1 MNEVYFVERSPDY
14 LEHHGILG
22 QKWGIRRFQN
32 PDGSLTEEGRKR
44 YGDIL
49 TPDQMK
55 NMIKSYNLRTGK
67 NKKINKNTTFKT
79 SHGTYDYKGKR
90 IDTDTNIE
98 DPGNK
103 EKPEYNTKKKP
114 SEMTDEE
121 LEYATARQ
129 KAERLY
135 KEEYAKNNP
144 TPPEKISNA
153 KQFMNN
159 LRDDMVDTIPRSIAA
174 GVGGYITKSLTNL
187 ANDSSGGQ
195 QKQQNQ
201 QNNQQQNQNKQQSQ
215 PKPQDQPQQNQ
226 NKQSK
231 PQAPKEEPKEKPQ
244 PESTKETKSEEKKD
258 SRPYDE
264 RLEEYFD
271 KTSEK
276 VKNVAKVAGSA
287 GNQISTG
294 VSDVAAD
301 AKNAYKEG
309 KNYTWNQSVKKAD
322 KAIRSLNYTPE
333 NNPEVYNAAMQFVTK
348 TVMNNKGREYRQQ
361 STFDR
366 LASES
371 ALQTQRLIQ
380 IRNAANNKPVS
391 SIPDSSANV
400 RSLFSSGSSNNRTLS
415 ANVLSTN
422 VNDIS
427 TSDLTDLFELV
438 RDAAK

>member
-79 SHGTYDYKGKR
+79 SHGTYDYKGRR

-174 GVGGYITKSLTNL
+174 GIGGYITKSLTNL

-215 PKPQDQPQQNQ
+215 PKPQVQPQQNQ
-226 NKQSK
+226 NKQPK
-231 PQAPKEEPKEKPQ
+231 PQAPKEEQKAGPVTSDKEMD
-244 PESTKETKSEEKKD
+244 KD
-258 SRPYDE
+258 
-264 RLEEYFD
+264 
-271 KTSEK
+271 K
-276 VKNVAKVAGSA
+276 KNVEVNLFGDK
-287 GNQISTG
+287 
-294 VSDVAAD
+294 D
-301 AKNAYKEG
+301 AKLGYKVGRLQDKIVEG
-309 KNYTWNQSVKKAD
+309 MNDVQADFNRSKDKGANYTMDRRKKMASVAMESFKSSYAK
-322 KAIRSLNYTPE
+322 S
-333 NNPEVYNAAMQFVTK
+333 NPELHKQAMAAVDRALTQTIKNA
-348 TVMNNKGREYRQQ
+348 
-361 STFDR
+361 
-366 LASES
+366 
-371 ALQTQRLIQ
+371 
-380 IRNAANNKPVS
+380 
-391 SIPDSSANV
+391 
-400 RSLFSSGSSNNRTLS
+400 SGSEYNKQETFNRIVQD
-415 ANVLSTN
+415 AYY
-422 VNDIS
+422 DQMAAFMMQ
-427 TSDLTDLFELV
+427 DTDMRARRVF
-438 RDAAK
+438 

>member
-79 SHGTYDYKGKR
+79 SHGTYDYKGRR
-90 IDTDTNIE
+90 IDTDTNVE

-144 TPPEKISNA
+144 NPPEKVSYA

-187 ANDSSGGQ
+187 ASDSSGGQ

-201 QNNQQQNQNKQQSQ
+201 QNNQQQNQQ
-215 PKPQDQPQQNQ
+215 PKPQAQPKQNQ
-226 NKQSK
+226 NKQPK
-231 PQAPKEEPKEKPQ
+231 PQQPKEEPKAGPIT
-244 PESTKETKSEEKKD
+244 SDKEMDKD
-258 SRPYDE
+258 
-264 RLEEYFD
+264 
-271 KTSEK
+271 K
-276 VKNVAKVAGSA
+276 KNVEVNLFGDK
-287 GNQISTG
+287 
-294 VSDVAAD
+294 D
-301 AKNAYKEG
+301 AKLGYKVGRLQDKIVEG
-309 KNYTWNQSVKKAD
+309 MNDVQADFNRSKDKGANYTMDRRKKMASVAMDSFKSSYAK
-322 KAIRSLNYTPE
+322 S
-333 NNPEVYNAAMQFVTK
+333 NPELHKQAMAAVDRALTQTIKNA
-348 TVMNNKGREYRQQ
+348 
-361 STFDR
+361 
-366 LASES
+366 
-371 ALQTQRLIQ
+371 
-380 IRNAANNKPVS
+380 
-391 SIPDSSANV
+391 
-400 RSLFSSGSSNNRTLS
+400 SGSEYNKQETFNRIVQD
-415 ANVLSTN
+415 AYY
-422 VNDIS
+422 DQMAAFMMQ
-427 TSDLTDLFELV
+427 DTDMRARRVF
-438 RDAAK
+438 

>member
-79 SHGTYDYKGKR
+79 SHGTYDYKGRR

-144 TPPEKISNA
+144 TPPEKVSYA

-201 QNNQQQNQNKQQSQ
+201 QNNQQQNQNKPAQQ
-215 PKPQDQPQQNQ
+215 PKPQQNQ
-226 NKQSK
+226 NKQPK
-231 PQAPKEEPKEKPQ
+231 PQTPKEESKAGPVTSDKEMD
-244 PESTKETKSEEKKD
+244 KD
-258 SRPYDE
+258 
-264 RLEEYFD
+264 
-271 KTSEK
+271 K
-276 VKNVAKVAGSA
+276 KNVEVNLFGDK
-287 GNQISTG
+287 
-294 VSDVAAD
+294 D
-301 AKNAYKEG
+301 AKLGYKVGRFQDKIVEG
-309 KNYTWNQSVKKAD
+309 LNDVQSDFNRSKDKGANYTMDRRKKMASVAMESFKSSYAK
-322 KAIRSLNYTPE
+322 T
-333 NNPEVYNAAMQFVTK
+333 NPELHERCMAAVDRALTQTIKNA
-348 TVMNNKGREYRQQ
+348 
-361 STFDR
+361 
-366 LASES
+366 
-371 ALQTQRLIQ
+371 
-380 IRNAANNKPVS
+380 
-391 SIPDSSANV
+391 
-400 RSLFSSGSSNNRTLS
+400 SGSEYNKQQTFNKIVQD
-415 ANVLSTN
+415 AYY
-422 VNDIS
+422 DQMAAFMMQ
-427 TSDLTDLFELV
+427 DTDMRARRVF
-438 RDAAK
+438 

>member
-79 SHGTYDYKGKR
+79 SHGTYDYKGRR

-144 TPPEKISNA
+144 TPPEKVSYA
-153 KQFMNN
+153 KQFVNN

-174 GVGGYITKSLTNL
+174 GIGGYITKSLTNL

-215 PKPQDQPQQNQ
+215 PKPQVQPQQNQ
-226 NKQSK
+226 NKQPK
-231 PQAPKEEPKEKPQ
+231 PQAPKEEQKAGPVTSDKEMD
-244 PESTKETKSEEKKD
+244 KD
-258 SRPYDE
+258 
-264 RLEEYFD
+264 
-271 KTSEK
+271 K
-276 VKNVAKVAGSA
+276 KNVEVNLFGDK
-287 GNQISTG
+287 
-294 VSDVAAD
+294 D
-301 AKNAYKEG
+301 AKLGYKVGRLQDKIVEG
-309 KNYTWNQSVKKAD
+309 MNDVQADFNRSKDKGANYTMDRRKKMASVAMESFKSSYAK
-322 KAIRSLNYTPE
+322 S
-333 NNPEVYNAAMQFVTK
+333 NPELHKQAMAAVDRALTQTIKNA
-348 TVMNNKGREYRQQ
+348 
-361 STFDR
+361 
-366 LASES
+366 
-371 ALQTQRLIQ
+371 
-380 IRNAANNKPVS
+380 
-391 SIPDSSANV
+391 
-400 RSLFSSGSSNNRTLS
+400 SGSEYNKQETFNRIVQD
-415 ANVLSTN
+415 AYY
-422 VNDIS
+422 DQMAAFMMQ
-427 TSDLTDLFELV
+427 DTDMRARRVF
-438 RDAAK
+438 

>member
-129 KAERLY
+129 KAERMY

-144 TPPEKISNA
+144 NPPEKVSYA

-159 LRDDMVDTIPRSIAA
+159 LRDDMVDNIPRSIAA
-174 GVGGYITKSLTNL
+174 GVGNYINRSITNL

-195 QKQQNQ
+195 Q
-201 QNNQQQNQNKQQSQ
+201 NQQQTQNRPQQ
-215 PKPQDQPQQNQ
+215 PKPQAQPQQNQ
-226 NKQSK
+226 NRQPK
-231 PQAPKEEPKEKPQ
+231 PQAQPKPQKPQEQQQPKEESIKDKVDKVAQTVEKVSEKAGRTIDTA
-244 PESTKETKSEEKKD
+244 EST
-258 SRPYDE
+258 
-264 RLEEYFD
+264 
-271 KTSEK
+271 
-276 VKNVAKVAGSA
+276 VKNTV
-287 GNQISTG
+287 
-294 VSDVAAD
+294 AD
-301 AKNAYKEG
+301 AKSAYE
-309 KNYTWNQSVKKAD
+309 
-322 KAIRSLNYTPE
+322 
-333 NNPEVYNAAMQFVTK
+333 
-348 TVMNNKGREYRQQ
+348 KGRNANYNNRVNLL
-361 STFDR
+361 D
-366 LASES
+366 S
-371 ALQTQRLIQ
+371 ALKDLGFSKESGAAQMARSQLERVA
-380 IRNAANNKPVS
+380 RNASGKQYDTKEYYKTNANNIIRGYYEARAAQLTSDWGLKTLDQIPKATSPSVSREVSSHSSTPVS
-391 SIPDSSANV
+391 SISNDEYINLFVDMV
-400 RSLFSSGSSNNRTLS
+400 RKE
-415 ANVLSTN
+415 
-422 VNDIS
+422 VN
-427 TSDLTDLFELV
+427 
-438 RDAAK
+438 K

>member
-79 SHGTYDYKGKR
+79 SHGTYDYKGRR

-144 TPPEKISNA
+144 NPPEKVSYA

-159 LRDDMVDTIPRSIAA
+159 LRDDMVDSIPRSIAA
-174 GVGGYITKSLTNL
+174 GVGNYINRSITNL

-195 QKQQNQ
+195 Q
-201 QNNQQQNQNKQQSQ
+201 NQQQTQNRPQQ
-215 PKPQDQPQQNQ
+215 PKPQAQPQQNQ
-226 NKQSK
+226 NR
-231 PQAPKEEPKEKPQ
+231 Q
-244 PESTKETKSEEKKD
+244 P
-258 SRPYDE
+258 
-264 RLEEYFD
+264 
-271 KTSEK
+271 
-276 VKNVAKVAGSA
+276 N
-287 GNQISTG
+287 
-294 VSDVAAD
+294 
-301 AKNAYKEG
+301 
-309 KNYTWNQSVKKAD
+309 
-322 KAIRSLNYTPE
+322 
-333 NNPEVYNAAMQFVTK
+333 
-348 TVMNNKGREYRQQ
+348 
-361 STFDR
+361 
-366 LASES
+366 
-371 ALQTQRLIQ
+371 
-380 IRNAANNKPVS
+380 
-391 SIPDSSANV
+391 
-400 RSLFSSGSSNNRTLS
+400 
-415 ANVLSTN
+415 
-422 VNDIS
+422 
-427 TSDLTDLFELV
+427 
-438 RDAAK
+438 

>member
-79 SHGTYDYKGKR
+79 SHGTYDYKGRR

-144 TPPEKISNA
+144 TPPEKVSYA
-153 KQFMNN
+153 KQFVNN

-201 QNNQQQNQNKQQSQ
+201 QNNQQQNQNKPAQQ
-215 PKPQDQPQQNQ
+215 PKPQQNQ
-226 NKQSK
+226 NKQPK
-231 PQAPKEEPKEKPQ
+231 PQAPKEEPKAGPVT
-244 PESTKETKSEEKKD
+244 SDKEMDKD
-258 SRPYDE
+258 
-264 RLEEYFD
+264 
-271 KTSEK
+271 K
-276 VKNVAKVAGSA
+276 KNVEVNLFGDK
-287 GNQISTG
+287 
-294 VSDVAAD
+294 D
-301 AKNAYKEG
+301 AKLGYKVGRFQDKIVEG
-309 KNYTWNQSVKKAD
+309 LNDVQSDFNRSKDKGANYTMDRRNKMASVAMESFKSSYAK
-322 KAIRSLNYTPE
+322 T
-333 NNPEVYNAAMQFVTK
+333 NPELHERCMAAVDRALTQTIKNA
-348 TVMNNKGREYRQQ
+348 
-361 STFDR
+361 
-366 LASES
+366 
-371 ALQTQRLIQ
+371 
-380 IRNAANNKPVS
+380 
-391 SIPDSSANV
+391 
-400 RSLFSSGSSNNRTLS
+400 SGSEYNKQQTFNKIVQD
-415 ANVLSTN
+415 AYY
-422 VNDIS
+422 DQMAAFMMQ
-427 TSDLTDLFELV
+427 DTDMRARRVF
-438 RDAAK
+438 

>member
-79 SHGTYDYKGKR
+79 SHGTYDYKGRR

-159 LRDDMVDTIPRSIAA
+159 LRDDMIDSIPRSIAA
-174 GVGGYITKSLTNL
+174 GLGNYINRSITNL

-195 QKQQNQ
+195 Q
-201 QNNQQQNQNKQQSQ
+201 NQQQNQNRPQQ
-215 PKPQDQPQQNQ
+215 PKPQTQPQQNQ
-226 NKQSK
+226 NKQPK
-231 PQAPKEEPKEKPQ
+231 PQAQPQPQPQKPQEQQQPKEETIKDKVDKVAQTVEKVSEKAGRTIDTA
-244 PESTKETKSEEKKD
+244 EST
-258 SRPYDE
+258 
-264 RLEEYFD
+264 
-271 KTSEK
+271 
-276 VKNVAKVAGSA
+276 VKNTV
-287 GNQISTG
+287 
-294 VSDVAAD
+294 AD
-301 AKNAYKEG
+301 AKTAYE
-309 KNYTWNQSVKKAD
+309 
-322 KAIRSLNYTPE
+322 
-333 NNPEVYNAAMQFVTK
+333 
-348 TVMNNKGREYRQQ
+348 KGRNANYNNRVNLLD
-361 STFDR
+361 SAIKDLGF
-366 LASES
+366 SKES
-371 ALQTQRLIQ
+371 GAAQMARSQLERVA
-380 IRNAANNKPVS
+380 RNASGKQYDTKEYYKTNANNIIRGYYEARAAQLTSDWGLKTLDQIPKAASPSASREVSSHSSTPVS
-391 SIPDSSANV
+391 SISNDEYINLFVDMV
-400 RSLFSSGSSNNRTLS
+400 RKE
-415 ANVLSTN
+415 
-422 VNDIS
+422 VN
-427 TSDLTDLFELV
+427 
-438 RDAAK
+438 K

>member
-14 LEHHGILG
+14 LEHFGILG
-22 QKWGIRRFQN
+22 MKWGIRRFQN

-79 SHGTYDYKGKR
+79 SHGTYDYKGRR

-144 TPPEKISNA
+144 TPPEKVSYA

-201 QNNQQQNQNKQQSQ
+201 QSNQQQNQNKPAQQSQ
-215 PKPQDQPQQNQ
+215 PKQQKPQQP
-226 NKQSK
+226 K
-231 PQAPKEEPKEKPQ
+231 PQAPKEEPKAGPVT
-244 PESTKETKSEEKKD
+244 SDKEMDKD
-258 SRPYDE
+258 
-264 RLEEYFD
+264 
-271 KTSEK
+271 K
-276 VKNVAKVAGSA
+276 KNVEVNLFGDK
-287 GNQISTG
+287 
-294 VSDVAAD
+294 D
-301 AKNAYKEG
+301 AKLGYKVGRIQDKIVEG
-309 KNYTWNQSVKKAD
+309 MNDVQADFNRSKDKGANYTMDRRKKMASVAMESFKSSYAK
-322 KAIRSLNYTPE
+322 T
-333 NNPEVYNAAMQFVTK
+333 NPELHERCMAAVDRALTQTIKNA
-348 TVMNNKGREYRQQ
+348 
-361 STFDR
+361 
-366 LASES
+366 
-371 ALQTQRLIQ
+371 
-380 IRNAANNKPVS
+380 
-391 SIPDSSANV
+391 
-400 RSLFSSGSSNNRTLS
+400 SGSEYNKQQTFNKIVQD
-415 ANVLSTN
+415 AYY
-422 VNDIS
+422 DQMAAFMMQ
-427 TSDLTDLFELV
+427 DTDMRARRVF
-438 RDAAK
+438 